1 MKKLLISLLI
11 VAMLIPTFSSCAITP
26 ATPAP
31 QTALLETMQSPT
43 NTSVAV
49 GNEVTADGMTLREV
63 SIFTGDTESEIY
75 AGEELAK
82 YLEQKYVT
90 VKDGAFPITL
100 SIDDTLEDDAF
111 IIEAVTSGDN
121 AGMTIKGGNE
131 RGVLYGVYK
140 FLEELGGVRYFM
152 PGLETVPD
160 SEIVIT
166 DGVILEY
173 TPYFESRR
181 MNWNCVTYDA
191 EWCNKQGINTNNAD
205 MSGKYGGAW
214 NYGPY
219 FVHTL
224 GALTETGG
232 GATKNPCLSL
242 DSPEGQENYA
252 KVIKNLRAALEAD
265 PTINIVSVS
274 QNDINEYCQCEYCV
288 ASYVYYTNTPGNYEK
303 GGTAGNLLAFVNA
316 VAEELEADYPDL
328 IIDTL
333 AYNYT
338 QAPPKNIVPRE
349 NVCIRVCS
357 IRVCFM
363 HPMSDCPDAKGPNGI
378 AWTRTALFRTDFEAW
393 GEICDRIFVWDYTT
407 NFAYYIAPFCNFGS
421 MRENMR
427 YYHENGVR
435 GMFPQG
441 NSQSISGEF
450 GELRAYLL
458 AKLMWNPYMS
468 EEEYYAHMDEF
479 LQAYYGAGWIYI
491 RLYIDRSTAMALD
504 SCINIYEAPL
514 ESITEAEYRTMMAT
528 FDNWWEHAELIAGDR
543 AEYVH
548 RSRLQWR
555 YIQLMLVPDD
565 EAALAFAEEVE
576 ALGIRWAES
585 SGNNIPLHQKFPNL
599 YPNVQPETEEE

>member
-1 MKKLLISLLI
+1 
-11 VAMLIPTFSSCAITP
+11 
-26 ATPAP
+26 
-31 QTALLETMQSPT
+31 
-43 NTSVAV
+43 
-49 GNEVTADGMTLREV
+49 
-63 SIFTGDTESEIY
+63 
-75 AGEELAK
+75 
-82 YLEQKYVT
+82 
-90 VKDGAFPITL
+90 
-100 SIDDTLEDDAF
+100 
-111 IIEAVTSGDN
+111 
-121 AGMTIKGGNE
+121 
-131 RGVLYGVYK
+131 
-140 FLEELGGVRYFM
+140 
-152 PGLETVPD
+152 
-160 SEIVIT
+160 
-166 DGVILEY
+166 
-173 TPYFESRR
+173 
-181 MNWNCVTYDA
+181 
-191 EWCNKQGINTNNAD
+191 
-205 MSGKYGGAW
+205 MSGKYGGSW

-232 GATKNPCLSL
+232 GASENPCLSL

-252 KVIKNLRAALEAD
+252 KVIKNLRIALEAD

-288 ASYVYYTNTPGNYEK
+288 ASYAYYTNNQSNYEK

-468 EEEYYAHMDEF
+468 EEEYYMHMDEF
-479 LQAYYGAGWIYI
+479 LQAYYGAGWLYI

-528 FDNWWEHAELIAGDR
+528 FDSWWEHAELIAGDR

-585 SGNNIPLHQKFPNL
+585 AGNNIPLHQKFPNL
-599 YPNVQPETEEE
+599 YPNLQNLPTEE